1 MPNLNL
7 TAIVASLRCLATP
20 RSLLPT
26 LHVRD
31 IRCVDWKELKRKGY
45 VGVVIDKDN
54 CITKPY
60 HDQLVPELQHAW
72 QSCLATFG
80 NPGVLLVSNSAGTAE
95 DPSLIQA
102 ESVARHLGVPVLV
115 HETKKP
121 GQKVVK
127 AIHKYFTAD
136 YRLVPVIYP
145 SHSSMYGP
153 RLPSRSRADP
163 TPLKLMVIG
172 DRVTTD
178 IILASRLRAFLQTHQ
193 SSSNSSSGESNPVCS
208 VLTQNIWQKEK
219 LGTRFMRWAENRA
232 LKLVIQYSHQ
242 NSSMNGSEP
251 SSSRKLPNLTLSPER
266 ISQTFEQS
274 LSFAARVISKAEQAK
289 QDCQTKY
296 ESISVKLRQTSQ
308 QPPSTI
314 IQNVLVI
321 VQDRIACQRDKI
333 LARCRAVLIELTIA
347 SRRFMITTLAKL
359 KNRAVD
365 ALVQSAHKL
374 RLKLTPLEPLDP
386 TSLGFKTPSFFQ
398 NLSKWKQLK

>member
-7 TAIVASLRCLATP
+7 TGIVASLRCLATP
-20 RSLLPT
+20 RTLLPT
-26 LHVRD
+26 LHGRD
-31 IRCVDWKELKRKGY
+31 IRCVDWKELRRKGY

-80 NPGVLLVSNSAGTAE
+80 NSGVLLVGNSAGTAE
-95 DPSLIQA
+95 DPSLIHA

-274 LSFAARVISKAEQAK
+274 LSSAAR
-289 QDCQTKY
+289 
-296 ESISVKLRQTSQ
+296 TSQ

-321 VQDRIACQRDKI
+321 VQDRIACQRDKL